1 MASATENRVVNLAGL
16 AQGITPVTFPAAG
29 TILLNPSAYDLS
41 STQYGTM
48 LHPTGAPEAA

>member
-1 MASATENRVVNLAGL
+1 MASATENRVVNLASL

-29 TILLNPSAYDLS
+29 TIPVNPSAYDLS